1 MKFKL
6 GENIRRMRKEKSL
19 TQEALA
25 EALGVT
31 VGAVYKWEADL
42 SIPEVEMLVRIA
54 DLFDTSVDA
63 ILGYE
68 AADNRKLSI
77 MERLKMFIYQKDKSG
92 LSEAEKALV
101 RYPNE
106 YGIITIAAYMYS
118 MFGHE
123 EKNKDMM
130 LRAIELFEKASN
142 IVPLNTDP
150 KHGRLSAL
158 GNIADLYYSIDE
170 TDKAL
175 EIFKMNNEAG
185 VFDSKIALISAIK
198 GGKDEECMSQL
209 AMSFWDTNNQ
219 LINETIGLIFYYK
232 NRGETERIKVL
243 SEWGIEFIK
252 GIQNN
257 EKPGF
262 LDHTIIMYLIFE
274 SYAYLK
280 GGDEEKAKELYLCA
294 KEKAVK
300 FDSSPDYHINI
311 CKLFDYPGEFSVF
324 NNLGKTAGEAIETII
339 NMLEDKK
346 FKAMCTESD
355 K

>member
-68 AADNRKLSI
+68 AADNRKQSI
-77 MERLKMFIYQKDKSG
+77 MERLTMFIYRKDKSG
-92 LSEAEKALV
+92 LAEVEKALV

-106 YGIITIAAYMYS
+106 YGIIMIAAHMYS
-118 MFGHE
+118 MFGQE

-142 IVPLNTDP
+142 IVPLDTDP
-150 KHGRLSAL
+150 KYGRTSVL
-158 GNIADLYYSIDE
+158 GNIAGLYFSMDE
-170 TDKAL
+170 NDKAL
-175 EIFKMNNEAG
+175 EMYKKNNEAG
-185 VFDSKIALISAIK
+185 VFDSNIGLISAMQ
-198 GGKDEECMSQL
+198 GAKDEECLSKL
-209 AMSFWDTNNQ
+209 AMGFWDTNNQ
-219 LINETIGLIFYYK
+219 LINETIGLIIYYK

-243 SEWGIEFIK
+243 ADWGIEYFNSLQK
-252 GIQNN
+252 C

-262 LDHTIIMYLIFE
+262 LDYVTIMYLTFE
-274 SYAYLK
+274 SFAYFK
-280 GGDEEKAKELYLCA
+280 GGEVKKAKELYLSA
-294 KEKAVK
+294 QEMAVK
-300 FDSSPDYHINI
+300 FDASPDFHINI
-311 CKLFDYPGEFSVF
+311 CKLFDFPGEMSSF
-324 NNLGKTAGEAIETII
+324 NTLGKTAGEAVETII
-339 NMLEDKK
+339 NMLNDKK
-346 FKAMCTESD
+346 FKAMCVELN